1 MSEPTAPGQHNG
13 ADEAEL
19 RVLAELEGYAR
30 LCAGDSATFSRE
42 DFVTASITEIT
53 VTPHN
58 PASRT
63 FSIAVEQFLHVEV
76 GDLGGHFE
84 LGYTDA
90 DIALAKRI
98 VEAVIAGRISETR
111 ALGRSRVDV
120 TLADGMSTHET
131 GYAGCLPALIPLP
144 FWRRWGRRT
153 NYEPFR
159 R

>member
-19 RVLAELEGYAR
+19 RVLAELEDYAR
-30 LCAGDSATFSRE
+30 SCAGETATFARKN
-42 DFVTASITEIT
+42 FVTASITELT
-53 VTPHN
+53 LTPHN

-84 LGYTDA
+84 LDYTEA

-98 VEAVIAGRISETR
+98 IEAVVAGRISETH
-111 ALGRSRVDV
+111 APGRSRVDL
-120 TLADGMSTHET
+120 TFADGTSTHET
-131 GYAGCLPALIPLP
+131 GYAGCLPVLFVLP
-144 FWRRWGRRT
+144 FWHNWGRRVS
-153 NYEPFR
+153 YEPF
-159 R
+159 

>member
-1 MSEPTAPGQHNG
+1 MSEPTVPSEHNG

-19 RVLAELEGYAR
+19 RVLAELEDYAR
-30 LCAGDSATFSRE
+30 SCAGETATFARKN
-42 DFVTASITEIT
+42 FVTASITELT

-84 LGYTDA
+84 LDYTEA

-98 VEAVIAGRISETR
+98 IEAVIAGRISETR
-111 ALGRSRVDV
+111 AFGRSRVDV
-120 TLADGMSTHET
+120 TLADGTSTHET

-144 FWRRWGRRT
+144 FWHRWGRRT
-153 NYEPFR
+153 SYEPF
-159 R
+159 